1 MVSEFSQPDSGQM
14 TTLKFSGIM
23 TPRRQPI
30 FCGMQDLD
38 LNFHSVKADMRF
50 DFSVNRKFFPKTPMF
65 KIFKT
70 EKISE
75 NDQI

>member
-1 MVSEFSQPDSGQM
+1 MVSEFPQPDSRQII
-14 TTLKFSGIM
+14 TLEFSSIM
-23 TPRRQPI
+23 TLRRQPI
-30 FCGMQDLD
+30 FCDMQDLD